1 MLKTENLLLK
11 HCNKIFFKSQNT
23 LFTRFWCWPVMN
35 SAMGPAKKAKTKRQT
50 QTTAIPKQ
58 SMTCTKTIRKPNSS
72 NFHKHRKIQ
81 TSKTGQQRKAWVHTI
96 IHKPQQVW
104 RKKKKK
110 GMTCTKTITKHKQFK
125 FS

>member
-1 MLKTENLLLK
+1 
-11 HCNKIFFKSQNT
+11 
-23 LFTRFWCWPVMN
+23 
-35 SAMGPAKKAKTKRQT
+35 MGPAKKAKTKRQT

-81 TSKTGQQRKAWVHTI
+81 TSKTGQQRKAWIHTI

-110 GMTCTKTITKHKQFK
+110 GHDLHENNHKTQTVQIFLSPQQVLD
-125 FS
+125 